1 MEENTPAWTG
11 VRIDARQLK
20 VLAHPLRAR
29 LLGLLRVD
37 GAATATRLAGRLD
50 TNTGATS
57 YHLRQLAEVGLVVE
71 EERPGSGRQRWWR
84 AAQDRHSIIEGDFAD
99 DPDAQ
104 ASLDWF
110 NDFYAAERARW
121 AARWRAEEKDWPADW
136 RAAVT
141 RNDYLLDLT
150 PAQVRAL
157 NEEVDALMNRYRA
170 MPAGPGAERV
180 LVYYENFPWSG
191 DRS

>member
-1 MEENTPAWTG
+1 MEPAWTG
-11 VRIDARQLK
+11 VRIDARQLT

-37 GAATATRLAGRLD
+37 GAATATRLADRLG

-71 EERPGSGRQRWWR
+71 EDRPGSGRQRWWR
-84 AAQDRHSIIEGDFAD
+84 AAQDRHSIIAGDFAG

-104 ASLDWF
+104 ASLDWI
-110 NDFYAAERARW
+110 NDFYAAEQARW
-121 AARWRAEEKDWPADW
+121 AARWRAEEKDWPAEW

-141 RNDYLLDLT
+141 RNDYLLNLT
-150 PAQVRAL
+150 PEQVRAL

-170 MPAGPGAERV
+170 MPADDGAEKV
-180 LVYYENFPWSG
+180 LVYYENFPWVGEPS
-191 DRS
+191 